1 MNDRDIFSQYIEM
14 INRFE
19 YVSNKGNTI
28 HPSENDE
35 KLMQTIQYMTTN
47 NELYKSLLKQLHSLP
62 PKERYNYLESFFN
75 KDIKNDVLLE
85 DTKSKEEKGIQFIK
99 KNKDGYINNVM
110 YFSVASSVILLLA
123 VIIALFYYYIS

>member
-1 MNDRDIFSQYIEM
+1 MNDRDTFSQYIEM

-35 KLMQTIQYMTTN
+35 KLMQSIHRLTSE
-47 NELYKSLLKQLHSLP
+47 NESYKVLLKKIHSLP
-62 PKERYNYLESFFN
+62 PKERYNYLSDFFN
-75 KDIKNDVLLE
+75 NDAILKDNNSNE
-85 DTKSKEEKGIQFIK
+85 DKGIQFIK
-99 KNKDGYINNVM
+99 KNENGYINNVM
-110 YFSVASSVILLLA
+110 YFSFASTVILLLA

>member
-85 DTKSKEEKGIQFIK
+85 DTKSKEETGIQFIK